1 MNKSGVATKKH
12 LQVGAC
18 VVDEDYQGEVH
29 LHVTN
34 IGVDVQELLPGE
46 KLVQMLLVPV
56 SHEGIEVVGT
66 VSELYP
72 EATER
77 GAGGGGLGSTGKKNK
92 KL

>member
-29 LHVTN
+29 LHVAN
-34 IGVDVQELLPGE
+34 IGMDVQEILPGE

-56 SHEGIEVVGT
+56 SYEGVEVVGAL
-66 VSELYP
+66 SELYP

-77 GAGGGGLGSTGKKNK
+77 GAGEFGSTGTK
-92 KL
+92 